1 MRENKNNNLK
11 GFICN
16 DKGFTK
22 QKGFSVVELVIVIAV
37 IGILAAV
44 LIPTFNRIIEKA
56 DESRA
61 TQEVTNAMK
70 EFITINYDLDLDNV
84 LVVYLDKEL
93 LDYENEVD
101 PEYSYITSDKLLNE
115 KILYIF
121 DYVNR
126 NPKILGYENVSLY
139 ESRLIISGNIYER
152 LDTSKLN
159 NFPDHIRIFQKKINQ
174 DEETL
179 TLTIDPRSTNI
190 SSSEISRVEGNYVY
204 GEIVQINLMLEEGYL
219 LIYENELLVKETDSN
234 IYTITITKNV
244 VIRIEHANEQI
255 KYLLSIEENSLDYI
269 INPDLLDGKYAKG
282 EEIIIELNTL
292 SIKNNDKL
300 NIYINNNLVSTYI
313 RDYDDDGNI
322 VNIIRYTLNEDVILD
337 NSLNLELKITKFT
350 NLSYIGFDSITSGI
364 CDINAS
370 DVLEIRMIDYDLFS
384 KNLYI
389 NTGISS
395 LQFCKCITKDTNL
408 EYIVNFMKYLKN
420 TKLNIYLE
428 DNDSNSEEN
437 NTDYSADSTID
448 LIPIDQMTRYVIIT
462 EEDIYTVD
470 IREIINILRT
480 PLPSLQVNVYTY
492 KLEDFPE
499 AFPTDAN
506 DGFMFDDYDK
516 VKKHHYQAE
525 IYTKLDIVN
534 HSESLDDFDVR
545 RLLLGEQIYTHTNN
559 YDEVN
564 QLYFEYNEMTIDI
577 LHGRQICV
585 NLDDY
590 YSMKF
595 DIIGSFAFDEYK
607 INLDVETVTVN
618 LIDGTYTEIGGYDP
632 YNGTNITYMK
642 SAELTSSSLLEYINI
657 DIPSDKELIFLKII
671 NYPIYSSDRYEELF
685 VDSNYITLEEDITI
699 IYQLVDI
706 NGGDDINPLS
716 SYETV
721 YLVSNNGLSLA
732 PEGKTAL
739 TLHNPQLVISSMGK
753 VRRFIYHWQELK
765 ETFETIA
772 NPRES
777 SSVVTPYVKAED
789 YFDESLF
796 DDYFVLLVLRNDCLL
811 YTEYSDFNYTP
822 DYRDIIAESNQII
835 LSSYISSICYSHDFV
850 IIPKEDLYQEITDE
864 EIINIKNALGE
875 DVLLEHIYFKH
886 DNYYVYSSSPFLY
899 PDVEL
904 AILEHSILGYT
915 FYAYENT
922 DIKVYKAGETPEILD
937 LADVK
942 DEEWFKNNI
951 NYIHCSYY
959 SKNPYLRNLINTNL
973 YSSN

>member
-1 MRENKNNNLK
+1 MRESKNNNLK

-93 LDYENEVD
+93 LDYEKEVD

-159 NFPDHIRIFQKKINQ
+159 KFPDHIRIFQKKINQ

-190 SSSEISRVEGNYVY
+190 NSSEISRVEGNYVY
-204 GEIVQINLMLEEGYL
+204 GDIVQINLMLEEGYL
-219 LIYENELLVKETDSN
+219 LIYENELLVKETDAN

-244 VIRIEHANEQI
+244 VIRIEHVNEQI
-255 KYLLSIEENSLDYI
+255 QYLLSIEENSFEYI

-322 VNIIRYTLNEDVILD
+322 INIIRYTLNEDVILD

-564 QLYFEYNEMTIDI
+564 QLYFEYNEMTFDI

-632 YNGTNITYMK
+632 YNGTNISYMK
-642 SAELTSSSLLEYINI
+642 STELTSSSLLEYINI

-671 NYPIYSSDRYEELF
+671 NYPIYSSDRCEELF
-685 VDSNYITLEEDITI
+685 VNSNYITLEEDITI

-732 PEGKTAL
+732 PEDKTAL
-739 TLHNPQLVISSMGK
+739 RLYQPKLVISSVGK
-753 VRRFIYHWQELK
+753 TFQFIYHWQDLK
-765 ETFETIA
+765 DNFETIA
-772 NPRES
+772 NPIES
-777 SSVVTPYVKAED
+777 SSITAPYVKAED
-789 YFDESLF
+789 YFNEDIF
-796 DDYFVLLVLRNDCLL
+796 DDYFVLLVLRNDSML
-811 YTEYSDFNYTP
+811 YTDYSDFKYSPRPTN
-822 DYRDIIAESNQII
+822 IITESNQII
-835 LSSYISSICYSHDFV
+835 LSSYISSIGYSHDFV

-864 EIINIKNALGE
+864 EVENISNALGE
-875 DVLLEHIYFKH
+875 DDILEHIYFKY
-886 DNYYVYSSSPFLY
+886 DDYYVYSSHPALY
-899 PDVEL
+899 MDVVL
-904 AILEHSILGYT
+904 DIDKTSILGFLFYHYEYT
-915 FYAYENT
+915 N
-922 DIKVYKAGETPEILD
+922 IKVYKAGETPEILD
-937 LADVK
+937 IKDVE
-942 DEEWFKNNI
+942 DEDWFRENI
-951 NYIHCSYY
+951 QYILCTYY
-959 SKNPYLRNLINTNL
+959 SKNPVFSDYLYLIHIE
-973 YSSN
+973 